1 MQDMWL
7 MQEAAQYIAEH
18 MHGWSPQTI
27 ANIVWAYGKLNVCH
41 HVLMSAAAQSITSK
55 PPCPPHLHCCSVS
68 TTLLLP
74 LCGITCLRAT
84 LS

>member
-55 PPCPPHLHCCSVS
+55 PSCPHLHCCTVS
-68 TTLLLP
+68 TTLVLP
-74 LCGITCLRAT
+74 VCSIVCLKGT